1 MKTLTPNPSP
11 PGRGANFK
19 RILRLGG
26 SLLALV
32 LLALLIRQQDWA
44 AFWQALKQI
53 SWLSFGLVT
62 GLMLASRLA
71 VSGRWHILLRSGGVE
86 IAWVQTAR
94 ITFAGLFLS
103 NFLPTTIGG
112 DVARLAGALR
122 LGYDRVVSLASL
134 VVDRLVGMAGMGM
147 AALSLLVYIPR
158 ILPGINQWL
167 DLGRLSANVLGSI
180 WIGKAAARLKHVLVR
195 LWQALALW
203 LHHPCGLLA
212 ALGFTWVHMLCTFGI
227 LWVLLRELGEPL
239 PFWLVAGLWAVTYF
253 ITLVPVSV
261 NGLGVQELS
270 ITFLFTTLGGVS
282 SAAGLTLA
290 LFMRL
295 LPMLASVPG
304 ALFLPGILAGEAI
317 KEAVA
322 VMGEEN
328 DPYIPPPSRE
338 RQG

>member
-1 MKTLTPNPSP
+1 MK
-11 PGRGANFK
+11 RF
-19 RILRLGG
+19 LRLGG
-26 SLLALV
+26 TFLALA
-32 LLALLIRQQDWA
+32 LLALLLRQQDWN

-53 SWLSFGLVT
+53 SWGSLGLVI

-71 VSGRWHILLRSGGVE
+71 VSVRWHVLLRSGGVN
-86 IAWVQTAR
+86 IAWVQTVR

-122 LGYDRVVSLASL
+122 LGYDRAVSLASL

-147 AALSLLVYIPR
+147 AALSLTGY
-158 ILPGINQWL
+158 LPLLAPQVQEWL
-167 DLGRLSANVLGSI
+167 NVGGMPAGVMAGA
-180 WIGKAAARLKHVLVR
+180 WVGKTGARLRHGFQR
-195 LWQALALW
+195 LWQALTLW
-203 LHHPCGLLA
+203 LHHPRGLLA
-212 ALGFTWVHMLCTFGI
+212 ALAFTWVHMLCTFGI
-227 LWVLLRELGEPL
+227 LWALLRELGEPL

-282 SAAGLTLA
+282 AAAGLTLA

-295 LPMLASVPG
+295 LPMLASLPG

-317 KEAVA
+317 REAEQALGEKE
-322 VMGEEN
+322 
-328 DPYIPPPSRE
+328 D
-338 RQG
+338 